1 MVVGP
6 VQPPS
11 PQQPPDGRS
20 SDRPPPPGHEDAAS
34 EQTSEERFG
43 PLTITRV
50 AKDDG
55 RALSLYS
62 HDEEPAPATDDTSVS
77 EPGNGRDRA

>member
-1 MVVGP
+1 MAIGP
-6 VQPPS
+6 AQPPS

-20 SDRPPPPGHEDAAS
+20 SDRPPPPGQEEAAS

-50 AKDDG
+50 EKDDG
-55 RALSLYS
+55 RALILYG
-62 HDEEPAPATDDTSVS
+62 HDEQTSSQPDDASAPEPDD
-77 EPGNGRDRA
+77 GRERA